1 VDKKVKDNEI
11 PIILCNYLDVYENQR
26 ITNEISFMEAT
37 ASSNEIKK
45 YSLNKND
52 ILITKD
58 SETRED
64 IANPAIVW
72 QDIDNL
78 VCGYHLTI
86 IRPHENKVNGLFLS
100 YRLGFGNVH
109 RYFVSYANGVTRF
122 GLTLPIIRGT
132 KIPLP
137 SLSEQQEI
145 AEILSTWDRAIEQ
158 TQKLIDAKR
167 RLKKGLMQQLLTGRM
182 RFPGFGPP
190 VEKAGE
196 LPEGWSIKR
205 VDQIGEV
212 ITGGTPPKS
221 DEKNYGHFLSWITAM
236 DMGKKYLYDSE
247 VKLSEKG
254 VKKTKTAP
262 KGAVLVTCIASI
274 GLNGIIM
281 EEMGFNQQINA
292 VVVNDDNNNEYFY
305 YLIEFFKH
313 RILRLAGTTALPI
326 INKTNFQSL
335 ALPVPSLKEQKE
347 IAEFLCT
354 WDRTIEQTQQLIDA
368 KRRSKKGLMQKLL
381 TGEVSTLCIT
391 SK

>member
-1 VDKKVKDNEI
+1 
-11 PIILCNYLDVYENQR
+11 
-26 ITNEISFMEAT
+26 
-37 ASSNEIKK
+37 
-45 YSLNKND
+45 
-52 ILITKD
+52 
-58 SETRED
+58 
-64 IANPAIVW
+64 
-72 QDIDNL
+72 
-78 VCGYHLTI
+78 
-86 IRPHENKVNGLFLS
+86 
-100 YRLGFGNVH
+100 
-109 RYFVSYANGVTRF
+109 
-122 GLTLPIIRGT
+122 
-132 KIPLP
+132 
-137 SLSEQQEI
+137 
-145 AEILSTWDRAIEQ
+145 
-158 TQKLIDAKR
+158 
-167 RLKKGLMQQLLTGRM
+167 M
-182 RFPGFGPP
+182 RFPGFGPA

-236 DMGKKYLYDSE
+236 DMGEKYLYDSE